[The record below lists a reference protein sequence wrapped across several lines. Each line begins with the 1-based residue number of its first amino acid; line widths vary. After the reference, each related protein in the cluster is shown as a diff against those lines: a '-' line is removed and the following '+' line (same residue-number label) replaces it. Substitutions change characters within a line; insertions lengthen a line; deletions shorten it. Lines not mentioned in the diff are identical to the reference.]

1 MADPHGANQEVAL
14 ITASELAVALET
26 DEPPLVLEA
35 VMGGAAPGASFVPGA
50 VLLDL
55 VAIDVYEETPDG
67 SPLPSD
73 GNYCLRPSDALRKA
87 LEQHG
92 VRADRRCVVYTQC
105 RRHTQTARATGMR
118 GHHHRYRPAAER
130 EGVADP
136 IVAARLV
143 WCLAYAGVERV
154 ALLDGGMSSWRA
166 LGLPTRDVPASSQAA
181 DFYAGRVTESRF
193 PRHPEFCATAEEV
206 AAGAPALLLGDV
218 RSWSEFRGDGHD
230 YAYELPHGRI
240 PGSHW
245 ARWGPSTFVGSD
257 YYELSS
263 GALRPLAEVAATW
276 RRAGLL
282 PATTEDAG
290 GADASAERAR
300 LVFYCGSGWRSSLAW
315 LYARLMGHRD
325 VASFDGSLLGWS
337 ADPARPLVCGDPGE
351 GTTTVVPRGARPL
364 AGQPQPALGWA
375 VCAAACEDSFDDGPA
390 GRQQERQ
397 RQRERR
403 AAAAAADQKA
413 RQQQHT
419 GGTGAGAGGGAP
431 AAAGGGRLQPQAQP
445 TGVPDRTAP

>member
-1 MADPHGANQEVAL
+1 MPEPHKPEQEVAL
-14 ITASELAVALET
+14 ITASELAAALET

-55 VAIDVYEETPDG
+55 VAIDVYEETADG

-73 GNYCLRPSDALRKA
+73 GNYCLRPAGALRLA

-166 LGLPTRDVPASSQAA
+166 LELPTSDVPSSSQTT
-181 DFYAGRVTESRF
+181 DFYAGSTAMESSRF
-193 PRHPEFCATAEEV
+193 PRHPEFCATADEV
-206 AAGAPALLLGDV
+206 AAGAPPLLLGDV

-240 PGSHW
+240 PGSRW

-276 RRAGLL
+276 RRGGLL
-282 PATTEDAG
+282 LSDDPGDDAGG

-337 ADPARPLVCGDPGE
+337 ADPARPLVCGDPGDA
-351 GTTTVVPRGARPL
+351 TTTVVARGARPL

-375 VCAAACEDSFDDGPA
+375 VSAAACEDSFDDGPA

-403 AAAAAADQKA
+403 AAAAAAEQKA
-413 RQQQHT
+413 RQQQR
-419 GGTGAGAGGGAP
+419 AAASGGAP
-431 AAAGGGRLQPQAQP
+431 AAAAGAGRLQPQP
-445 TGVPDRTAP
+445 TGVPDRTGA